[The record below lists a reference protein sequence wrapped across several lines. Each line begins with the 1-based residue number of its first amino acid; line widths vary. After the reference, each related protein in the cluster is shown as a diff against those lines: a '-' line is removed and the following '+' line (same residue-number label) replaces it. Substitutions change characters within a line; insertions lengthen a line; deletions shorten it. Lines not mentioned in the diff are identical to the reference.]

1 MKIAQAL
8 YDQLVDHAQEEAP
21 LECCGLIAVDD
32 AGQAVRVLRARNAA
46 ESEFRYE
53 VDGLEQMQLFEE
65 IADAGLSLGAMYH
78 SHTHAEA
85 YPSEVDVAHAFYPD
99 VLYVIVG
106 LQDADWPEVCAFRIV
121 EGKVSRVELQILRG

>member
-8 YDQLVDHAQEEAP
+8 YDELVSHAEAEAP
-21 LECCGLIAVDD
+21 LECCGLIAVDPD
-32 AGQAVRVLRARNAA
+32 GHAVRVLRARNAA

-53 VDGLEQMQLFEE
+53 VDGLEQMALFEE

-78 SHTHAEA
+78 SHTHGEA

-121 EGKVSRVELQILRG
+121 EGQVTVAELQICRG